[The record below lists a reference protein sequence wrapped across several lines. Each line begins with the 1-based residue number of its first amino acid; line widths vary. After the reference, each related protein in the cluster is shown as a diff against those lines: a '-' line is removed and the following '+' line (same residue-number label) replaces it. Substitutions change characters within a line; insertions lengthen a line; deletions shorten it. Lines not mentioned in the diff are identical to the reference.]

1 MSKENEKQC
10 IILMATSIG
19 ESKVWRTQSYLEQEE
34 KIWPRE
40 GKHIL
45 AQYDENSIVVYQ
57 AYRPEIA
64 EYAVANQRSKHYRID

>member
-1 MSKENEKQC
+1 M
-10 IILMATSIG
+10 
-19 ESKVWRTQSYLEQEE
+19 EQEE

-64 EYAVANQRSKHYRID
+64 EYAVANQRFEAL